1 MNELE
6 NKKQEFIELVK
17 NNGEAPNQVLAKYL
31 SKYEDLVE
39 LRRTLSKHGRDL
51 ENQEA
56 IDTFLPVMQRA
67 IDWYN
72 NNNK

>member
-72 NNNK
+72 NNHK